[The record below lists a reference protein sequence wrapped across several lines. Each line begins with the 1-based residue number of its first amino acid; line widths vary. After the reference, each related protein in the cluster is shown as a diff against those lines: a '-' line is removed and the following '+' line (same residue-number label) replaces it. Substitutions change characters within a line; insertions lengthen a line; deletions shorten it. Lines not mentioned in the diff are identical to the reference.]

1 MISLTN
7 PTTEVLQFVPTISN
21 ANNFSLERD
30 DQRPILIRPG
40 DTLQVPLNFMPSAL
54 GPADH
59 KAKITFHSEE
69 VCIELAKCLTYVT
82 IFSILM
88 HTSYECV

>member
-7 PTTEVLQFVPTISN
+7 PTTETLEFVPTISN

-30 DQRPILIRPG
+30 DQRPIVIKPG
-40 DTLQVPLNFMPSAL
+40 ATLKVPLNFMPSSL
-54 GPADH
+54 GLADH

-69 VCIELAKCLTYVT
+69 VGKLDVITYDQLT
-82 IFSILM
+82 L
-88 HTSYECV
+88 